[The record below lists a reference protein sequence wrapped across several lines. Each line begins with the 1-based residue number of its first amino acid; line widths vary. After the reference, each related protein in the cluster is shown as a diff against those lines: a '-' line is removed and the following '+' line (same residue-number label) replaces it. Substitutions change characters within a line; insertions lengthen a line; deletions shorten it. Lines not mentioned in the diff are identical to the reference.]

1 MKFAAKTFIAF
12 TLACTL
18 GASAA
23 FAVDR
28 TPTPSGKALTPQQQ
42 KMSDC
47 NQTAKAQSLKGPE
60 YKTFMS
66 ECLKKDSGA
75 TPVAA
80 KPAAAATAAATPA
93 TAAAPAPAAATP
105 AVTQQQKMKACNADP
120 QAKTLKGDD
129 RKKFMS
135 TCLSAPAATPA
146 AAH

>member
-23 FAVDR
+23 FAADR
-28 TPTPSGKALTPQQQ
+28 TPTASGKTLTPQQQ

-47 NQTAKAQSLKGPE
+47 AQGAKAQSLKGPE
-60 YKTFMS
+60 YKAFMS
-66 ECLKKDSGA
+66 ECLKKDSA
-75 TPVAA
+75 TPAAA
-80 KPAAAATAAATPA
+80 KPAAAATP
-93 TAAAPAPAAATP
+93 APAAAATP
-105 AVTQQQKMKACNADP
+105 AVTQQQKMKTCNADP

-135 TCLSAPAATPA
+135 TCLSAPAA
-146 AAH
+146 AH

>member
-23 FAVDR
+23 FAADR
-28 TPTPSGKALTPQQQ
+28 TPTPSSGKALTPQQQ

-47 NQTAKAQSLKGPE
+47 AQGAKAQSLKGPE
-60 YKTFMS
+60 YKAFMS
-66 ECLKKDSGA
+66 ECLKKDSNA

-80 KPAAAATAAATPA
+80 KPAGAPAAAATPA
-93 TAAAPAPAAATP
+93 AAPVSTPAAATP

-135 TCLSAPAATPA
+135 TCLSAPAA
-146 AAH
+146 AH

>member
-23 FAVDR
+23 FAADPAPAA
-28 TPTPSGKALTPQQQ
+28 TPPGKQLTPQQQ

-47 NQTAKAQSLKGPE
+47 AQGAKAKSLKGPE
-60 YKTFMS
+60 YKAFMS
-66 ECLKKDSGA
+66 DCLKKDSNA

-80 KPAAAATAAATPA
+80 KPAGAAAAAATPA
-93 TAAAPAPAAATP
+93 AAPVSTPAAATP

-135 TCLSAPAATPA
+135 TCLSAPAA
-146 AAH
+146 AH

>member
-23 FAVDR
+23 FAADPAPAA
-28 TPTPSGKALTPQQQ
+28 TPPGKPLTPQQQ

-47 NQTAKAQSLKGPE
+47 AQGAKAKSLKGPE
-60 YKTFMS
+60 YKAFMS
-66 ECLKKDSGA
+66 DCLKKDNSA

-80 KPAAAATAAATPA
+80 KPAAAATAAAA
-93 TAAAPAPAAATP
+93 TAAATPAPAAAP

-135 TCLSAPAATPA
+135 TCLTAPA

>member
-23 FAVDR
+23 FAADR
-28 TPTPSGKALTPQQQ
+28 TPTPSGKTLTPQQQ

-47 NQTAKAQSLKGPE
+47 NQGAKAQSLKGPE
-60 YKTFMS
+60 YKAFMS

-75 TPVAA
+75 AATPAAA

-93 TAAAPAPAAATP
+93 PAATP
-105 AVTQQQKMKACNADP
+105 AVTQQQKMKTCNADP

-135 TCLSAPAATPA
+135 TCLSAPAA
-146 AAH
+146 AH

>member
-23 FAVDR
+23 FAADPAPAA
-28 TPTPSGKALTPQQQ
+28 TPPGKPLTPQQQ

-47 NQTAKAQSLKGPE
+47 AQGAKAKSLKGPE
-60 YKTFMS
+60 YKAFMS
-66 ECLKKDSGA
+66 DCLKKDNSA

-93 TAAAPAPAAATP
+93 PAAAP

-135 TCLSAPAATPA
+135 TCLTAPA

>member
-1 MKFAAKTFIAF
+1 MKFAVKTFIAF

-23 FAVDR
+23 FAVDPAPAA
-28 TPTPSGKALTPQQQ
+28 TPAAKQLTPQQQ

-47 NQTAKAQSLKGPE
+47 AQGAKAQSLKGPE
-60 YKTFMS
+60 YKAFMS
-66 ECLKKDSGA
+66 TCLKKDSNA

-80 KPAAAATAAATPA
+80 KSAAAATAAA
-93 TAAAPAPAAATP
+93 APAPAATP
-105 AVTQQQKMKACNADP
+105 AVTQQQKMKTCNADP

-135 TCLSAPAATPA
+135 TCLSAPAA
-146 AAH
+146 AH

>member
-23 FAVDR
+23 FAADPAPAA
-28 TPTPSGKALTPQQQ
+28 TPPGKPLTPQQQ

-47 NQTAKAQSLKGPE
+47 NQGAKAQTLKGPE
-60 YKTFMS
+60 YKAFMS
-66 ECLKKDSGA
+66 TCLKKDGSA

-93 TAAAPAPAAATP
+93 PAATT
-105 AVTQQQKMKACNADP
+105 AVTQQQKMKTCNADP

-135 TCLSAPAATPA
+135 TCLSAPAA
-146 AAH
+146 AH